1 MELLDRELPEEEK
14 TILEPDIELTSEPS
28 NNETNYTVNSGTS
41 EGEEAGSQLQQAGE
55 DTVTVED

>member
-28 NNETNYTVNSGTS
+28 NNETNHTVNSGTS